1 MGKNKLDNYTPT
13 LPQEILLSHE
23 YAQLTDQ
30 QKIFI
35 DVFMKTNGD
44 EKQAGEVAGYHRT
57 NARKVLLSPRVQKV
71 LSKYWDEYAMVNN
84 RINTTEETLI
94 MLSEI
99 AYASENTNTMINGK
113 TGEVFKAPPTAMERI
128 KAMEL
133 LLKVSGAI
141 NGSNTVNISIDNG
154 GKLSN
159 VEYITEEE
167 LNNIDMSE
175 VIDLDN
181 YDIIE

>member
-1 MGKNKLDNYTPT
+1 MEYTPT

-23 YAQLTDQ
+23 YAQLTEQ

-44 EKQAGEVAGYHRT
+44 EVQAGKVAGYHPT

-71 LSKYWDEYAMVNN
+71 LSKYWDEYAILNN
-84 RINTTEETLI
+84 NINTTEETLM

-99 AYASENTNTMINGK
+99 AYAKTNTNTMINGK

-133 LLKVSGAI
+133 LLKVSGALS
-141 NGSNTVNISIDNG
+141 GSNNVNINIDNG
-154 GKLSN
+154 GKIST

-167 LNNIDMSE
+167 IKNIDMSE

-181 YDIIE
+181 YDVIE